1 MQTQST
7 PPTVA
12 LDRFLAETPDA
23 PQLLFPNLLLF
34 LQSNPNDRGSR
45 TNLDQDACFQPVRQ
59 LICTLLSH
67 LVASERAWVH
77 LHLIL
82 FDIYDS
88 DPAAKDAL
96 VNRLGGDR
104 PLRRDDFTDYLRHHT
119 PTVVLKDLRDGEKM
133 SWGVVAKGDEPGA
146 EGNELYLSL
155 ELTEA
160 FIQAP
165 PPELSPEDAEN
176 QQTRHKFLFSTPSS
190 THASTPSPSTSSP
203 PNSQSLNSCS
213 SCSMP
218 ATNTATRETHS
229 NAGFSEDIL
238 CQDRMW
244 RIHRLVAHHITF
256 RNRSCMLPIAD
267 ILRVQASFGKTKL
280 FMLDGDDLPAFPTSI
295 NEGEYVRYRGAGV
308 SSRLPVEDA
317 PEEEDPY
324 GGPAFVRVPMC
335 GRGVLNSK

>member
-1 MQTQST
+1 M
-7 PPTVA
+7 
-12 LDRFLAETPDA
+12 RFGRTRGIEAKRGKSVGMGG
-23 PQLLFPNLLLF
+23 LF

-104 PLRRDDFTDYLRHHT
+104 PLRRDGFTNYLRHHT
-119 PTVVLKDLRDGEKM
+119 PTVVLKDLRDGETM

-160 FIQAP
+160 LIQAP
-165 PPELSPEDAEN
+165 PPELSPEDAED
-176 QQTRHKFLFSTPSS
+176 QQTRHKFLFSISFIHACIHALTKHFFSHHLTTPKL
-190 THASTPSPSTSSP
+190 
-203 PNSQSLNSCS
+203 SQSVPDASGEHGDAGSTFERGLLGGYPRSHLEQAGYVA
-213 SCSMP
+213 P
-218 ATNTATRETHS
+218 GS
-229 NAGFSEDIL
+229 N
-238 CQDRMW
+238 
-244 RIHRLVAHHITF
+244 VAYPHLGCALHHIPKSILHAPH
-256 RNRSCMLPIAD
+256 RRDIARPS
-267 ILRVQASFGKTKL
+267 ILQ
-280 FMLDGDDLPAFPTSI
+280 
-295 NEGEYVRYRGAGV
+295 
-308 SSRLPVEDA
+308 
-317 PEEEDPY
+317 
-324 GGPAFVRVPMC
+324 
-335 GRGVLNSK
+335 